1 MHVGEALQGLEHD
14 VANHLLGEELSSL
27 THQLINV
34 QVKVFEHKVKGVL
47 LEAYFVEPDDVGV
60 GQLQQRLDLLL
71 VDALVPPVILLLHL
85 LDRHNLTCSN
95 TNS

>member
-1 MHVGEALQGLEHD
+1 M
-14 VANHLLGEELSSL
+14 
-27 THQLINV
+27 
-34 QVKVFEHKVKGVL
+34 KGVL
-47 LEAYFVEPDDVGV
+47 LEAYFVEPDDVWV

-85 LDRHNLTCSN
+85 LDRHNFTCSH